1 MRKNTPNYSPVVQ
14 EVNTNPHTIRPTRKI
29 LSTAEMRAR
38 REKGL
43 CYNCEE
49 QFTPGHKCKR
59 SHMFFLITKKE
70 QVDYLAPTQ
79 GTNQLNE
86 SQREEMV
93 ISSNAMPGSSGV
105 NTIKVQGF
113 KGKHILNI
121 LIDTGSSSSFIS
133 ESLAY

>member
-1 MRKNTPNYSPVVQ
+1 
-14 EVNTNPHTIRPTRKI
+14 
-29 LSTAEMRAR
+29 
-38 REKGL
+38 
-43 CYNCEE
+43 
-49 QFTPGHKCKR
+49 
-59 SHMFFLITKKE
+59 MFFLITKKE